1 METLG
6 AAIKKLREE
15 QNIPLRKVAA
25 YIDIDQAILSKIEHG
40 TRRPKREQ
48 VIELA
53 KYFKVDEKPLL
64 IKWLAGKILEEVDG
78 DEFAVDALQV
88 ASQML
93 KSIVEQPKDDKPSVL
108 DYLKLGEAPGMEKM
122 FHSNKLPS
130 YIELARYLFKTAT
143 GKKFDEDLVD
153 IQTNFIGE
161 DKEYELYLF
170 YMPNQEWLKNNALTL
185 NMINRLPDYTGKKRL
200 IFASLKYVDDETC
213 VKHNIE
219 FAKIPY

>member
-78 DEFAVDALQV
+78 DEYAIDALQI

-93 KSIVEQPKDDKPSVL
+93 RSIVEQPKEDKPSVL
-108 DYLKLGEAPGMEKM
+108 DYLKLGESPGMEKM
-122 FHSNKLPS
+122 FHSNKLPT
-130 YIELARYLFKTAT
+130 YTELARYLFKTAT
-143 GKKFDEDLVD
+143 GKKFDEDQVD
-153 IQTNFIGE
+153 TETNFIGE
-161 DKEYELYLF
+161 DKEHELYLF

-185 NMINRLPDYTGKKRL
+185 NMINRLPDYKGKKRL
-200 IFASLKYVDDETC
+200 IFASLKYVVVETC
-213 VKHNIE
+213 AKHHIE

>member
-1 METLG
+1 MESLG
-6 AAIKKLREE
+6 AAIKQLREE

-40 TRRPKREQ
+40 FRRPKRDQ

-78 DEFAVDALQV
+78 DEFAIDALQL
-88 ASQML
+88 ARQTL
-93 KSIVEQPKDDKPSVL
+93 NKTNEQPKEDKPSVL

-122 FHSNKLPS
+122 FHSNKLPT
-130 YIELARYLFKTAT
+130 YNELARYLFKTAT
-143 GKKFDEDLVD
+143 GNKFHDEQ
-153 IQTNFIGE
+153 INTQTNFIGE
-161 DKEYELYLF
+161 DKEHELYLF
-170 YMPNQEWLKNNALTL
+170 YMPNQDWLKNNALTL
-185 NMINRLPDYTGKKRL
+185 NMIKNLPDYKGKKRL

-213 VKHNIE
+213 IKHHIE

>member
-1 METLG
+1 METFG
-6 AAIKKLREE
+6 ETIKRLREE

-40 TRRPKREQ
+40 SRRPKREQ

-64 IKWLAGKILEEVDG
+64 IKWLAGKVLEEVYG
-78 DEFAVDALQV
+78 DEFALDALQI

-93 KSIVEQPKDDKPSVL
+93 KSTVEQPKEDKPSVL
-108 DYLKLGEAPGMEKM
+108 DYLKLGESPGMEKM
-122 FHSNKLPS
+122 FHSNKLPT
-130 YIELARYLFKTAT
+130 YTELARYLFKTAT
-143 GKKFDEDLVD
+143 GKKFDEDKVD

-161 DKEYELYLF
+161 DKEHELYLF

-185 NMINRLPDYTGKKRL
+185 NMIKNLPDYKGKKRL

-213 VKHNIE
+213 VKHHIE
-219 FAKIPY
+219 FARIPY